1 MNFDIYGVSPGFWY
15 SYDNDAEA
23 NLGHQKHTGVYALYD
38 KTGLIYIGHSTRLF
52 DRIKTH
58 EKEYSYAKFKV
69 LFSLDEAQAVEKK
82 LIQRLKPR
90 LNKEYIKTFDTKT
103 KRFNSEID
111 IDVYNALK
119 IKAAIKDMPVSRVV
133 NDALR
138 SKLKKWINIAKKAG

>member
-1 MNFDIYGVSPGFWY
+1 MILFHRWYTYGSLNEE
-15 SYDNDAEA
+15 S
-23 NLGHQKHTGVYALYD
+23 LGHKKMTGVYALYD
-38 KTGLIYIGHSTRLF
+38 ESGLIYIGHSTRIF

-58 EKEYSYAKFKV
+58 EKEHKYAKFKICV
-69 LFSLDEAQAVEKK
+69 SLEKAQAIEKR

-119 IKAAIKDMPVSRVV
+119 IKAAIKDMPVSRLV